1 MASLLLTFLM
11 SSHDPPLAP
20 KLVLPFAAGEPPA
33 VSQASEEVV
42 PSPSADESCD
52 QNPSTS
58 NSAWDFLPGD
68 NPRDDP
74 RYDRHGFR
82 RDASKLEREEAFLAA
97 YEERIE
103 QQEQRW
109 ARHMSDIPHPVHE
122 QYALDALPRSELKRL
137 SRLGIPARRRCV
149 LWPKL
154 CKADELRATEA
165 PGYFAALLA
174 EPNAT
179 PGQPGFAAERQ
190 IELDLART
198 FPGHRALNGEGGI
211 NRLRQVLLAYARR
224 APAVG
229 YVQGMGFV
237 AALLLIFVEE
247 PETAFWCL
255 AAVVEF
261 LLPVDFFSATL
272 LGLRIEQAVF
282 NDLVAIKLPKVS
294 KQLRVHG
301 VIAEL
306 FATRWFVALFA
317 NSLPIETTLRVWDA
331 FLLEGQK
338 VLHRVG
344 LAMLRVSEARL
355 LQCQDQ
361 QELLC
366 TLQEEQAGCFDCE
379 RLMTLAFDRY
389 SFLRSFPRA
398 RVDALRRKHRV
409 RLLLAEGQS
418 TPPRRLRASSSDAPT
433 PPRSPFSPIAP
444 PPSAE
449 LPMPPLILP
458 LTSAVPSTEQLPT
471 FPPPVTTPRS
481 SAVPSTEQLPTLPPP
496 ATTLSPLVPP
506 SLVPPRALDP
516 NLDSSDDE
524 ENEDFF
530 SANEQESYEILSQD
544 DLPRTPPRAHVAK
557 STTSLYRELWL

>member
-1 MASLLLTFLM
+1 MSTHVDQSAAQLAS
-11 SSHDPPLAP
+11 
-20 KLVLPFAAGEPPA
+20 KLVLPFVAGEPPA

-42 PSPSADESCD
+42 PSPSTDESCD

-58 NSAWDFLPGD
+58 DSVWDFLPGD

-82 RDASKLEREEAFLAA
+82 RDARKLEREEAFLAA

-137 SRLGIPARRRCV
+137 SRLGIPARRRRV

-174 EPNAT
+174 EPNAST
-179 PGQPGFAAERQ
+179 GQPGFAAERQ

-198 FPGHRALNGEGGI
+198 YPGHRALNGEGGI

-344 LAMLRVSEARL
+344 LALLRVAEARL

-398 RVDALRRKHRV
+398 RVDALRRKHRA

-418 TPPRRLRASSSDAPT
+418 TPPRRLRASSADAPT
-433 PPRSPFSPIAP
+433 PPRSPFSPNAP

-471 FPPPVTTPRS
+471 
-481 SAVPSTEQLPTLPPP
+481 LPPP
-496 ATTLSPLVPP
+496 ATALSPLVPP

>member
-1 MASLLLTFLM
+1 MLTFLM
-11 SSHDPPLAP
+11 SSHDPQLAP

-42 PSPSADESCD
+42 PSPSTDESCD

-344 LAMLRVSEARL
+344 LAMLRVAEARL

-398 RVDALRRKHRV
+398 RVDALRRKHRA

-418 TPPRRLRASSSDAPT
+418 TPPRRLRASSADAPT
-433 PPRSPFSPIAP
+433 PPRSPFSPNAP

-471 FPPPVTTPRS
+471 LPPPVTTPRS

>member
-1 MASLLLTFLM
+1 MLTFLM
-11 SSHDPPLAP
+11 SSHDPQLAP

-344 LAMLRVSEARL
+344 LAMLRVAEARL

-398 RVDALRRKHRV
+398 RVDALRRKHRA

-418 TPPRRLRASSSDAPT
+418 TPPRRLRASSADAPT
-433 PPRSPFSPIAP
+433 PPRSPFSPNAP

-471 FPPPVTTPRS
+471 LPPPVTTPRS

>member
-1 MASLLLTFLM
+1 MLTFLM
-11 SSHDPPLAP
+11 SSHDPQLAP

-33 VSQASEEVV
+33 VSQAPEEVV

-294 KQLRVHG
+294 KQLRLHG

-344 LAMLRVSEARL
+344 LAMLRVAEARL

-398 RVDALRRKHRV
+398 RVDALRRKHRA

-433 PPRSPFSPIAP
+433 PPRSPFSPNAP

-471 FPPPVTTPRS
+471 
-481 SAVPSTEQLPTLPPP
+481 LPPP

-506 SLVPPRALDP
+506 SLAPSRALDP

-557 STTSLYRELWL
+557 TTTSLYRELWL

>member
-1 MASLLLTFLM
+1 MKLQCITLSPTRNMLTFLM
-11 SSHDPPLAP
+11 SSHDPQLAP

-42 PSPSADESCD
+42 PSPSTDESCD

-344 LAMLRVSEARL
+344 LAMLRVAEARL

-398 RVDALRRKHRV
+398 RVDALRRKHRA

-418 TPPRRLRASSSDAPT
+418 TPPRRLRASSADAPT
-433 PPRSPFSPIAP
+433 PPRSPFSPNAP

-471 FPPPVTTPRS
+471 LPPPV
-481 SAVPSTEQLPTLPPP
+481 
-496 ATTLSPLVPP
+496 TTLSPLVPP
-506 SLVPPRALDP
+506 SLAPSRALDP